1 MQLHITETVLRDA
14 NQSLM
19 ATRMPMSDFIDIL
32 DTIDN
37 AGYYSVECWGG
48 ATFDSCLRYLDE
60 CPWERLRMIKSH
72 MKKTKL
78 QMLLRGQNILGYRH
92 YSDDTVR
99 RFVRSA
105 IENGMDI
112 IRIFDALNDMRN
124 IETAVDECLKAGGHA
139 QGTICY
145 TLSPIHNLDLYVKLG
160 KQIEAMGCQS
170 LCIKDMAGIMSP
182 KECFDLVTALKGAI
196 NIPIYVHTHQTT
208 GLGFMTCLKAAEAG
222 AAGIDTAISN
232 FGGGT
237 SQPATEPLVYTLT
250 QMGFD
255 CGVDYDTLKKIN
267 DHFAPIK
274 KKFVDDGTFD
284 QTVLAVKADA
294 LNYQIPGGMLS
305 NLIAQLKA
313 QNAIDRLDEVLEETP
328 RVRAEM
334 GYPPLV
340 TPLSQMVGVQ
350 ATVNVLLGERY
361 KNIGKEIK
369 SYIRGEYGTPP
380 GEIDPELVKK
390 VMGDEQ
396 PITGRYAESIAPEFE
411 EAKAYLGDKAE
422 SDLDVL
428 SYIAFPQQA
437 EQFFAKRELK
447 RAMTVSYTIEEVK

>member
-1 MQLHITETVLRDA
+1 MGSGHC
-14 NQSLM
+14 SL
-19 ATRMPMSDFIDIL
+19 
-32 DTIDN
+32 
-37 AGYYSVECWGG
+37 
-48 ATFDSCLRYLDE
+48 
-60 CPWERLRMIKSH
+60 
-72 MKKTKL
+72 
-78 QMLLRGQNILGYRH
+78 
-92 YSDDTVR
+92 
-99 RFVRSA
+99 
-105 IENGMDI
+105 
-112 IRIFDALNDMRN
+112 
-124 IETAVDECLKAGGHA
+124 
-139 QGTICY
+139 
-145 TLSPIHNLDLYVKLG
+145 
-160 KQIEAMGCQS
+160 
-170 LCIKDMAGIMSP
+170 
-182 KECFDLVTALKGAI
+182 
-196 NIPIYVHTHQTT
+196 
-208 GLGFMTCLKAAEAG
+208 
-222 AAGIDTAISN
+222 IDTAISN

-396 PITGRYAESIAPEFE
+396 PITGRFAESIAPEFD